1 MNEITRRDFLKTGAF
16 LGGTAVLSTTVNK
29 VFGKLR
35 TQPDGLALLDNGKEY
50 PNNLPQNIIYSTCLN
65 CHTACTIKGK
75 VVDGVLVK
83 IDGNPYSATNRL
95 PNLAY
100 NMDPHEAAHFEGK
113 VCPKGQAGVPVL
125 YDPYRLRKV
134 LKRAGKRGE
143 NKWKTIEWDR
153 FIDEVVNGGNLFGEG
168 NVPGLKDLWK
178 LNDPELASVLKADAA
193 AVAAGEMSVD
203 DFKAKHAGHLD
214 VLIDPD
220 HPDFGPVNN
229 QFVFLGG
236 RVEHGRKE
244 LTKRFLYDGFGST
257 NYYLHTTVCEQSHHI
272 AYNMASGTGHMKPD
286 LLNVEYVIFFG
297 TGAFE
302 ANFGPPAIAEKVTDS
317 LANRKNFTMVVV
329 DPRLSKTAAHAD
341 RWVPVVPGKDGA
353 LALGMIRWIIENK
366 RYDKRYLENPN
377 KEAATDDGEPTWSDA
392 SWLVRTD
399 EMVFLKAA
407 DAGLDV
413 TEDQSPYLVMTDE
426 GVALAETAVS
436 GQLEGE
442 FTING
447 IPAKPVFQLLK
458 DRAFEYSLDAYAD
471 ITGVDKQVIIEMADE
486 FTSHG
491 KKAAVEFYR
500 GPVQHT
506 NGYYNAQALI
516 ALNTLIGNCDWKGGL
531 AVGGGHWHEDG
542 SHGGPFGK
550 DQVIAAP
557 GGLPHFG
564 IYLSRERIAYE
575 NTTLFQKDGYPAK
588 RMWYPFSNEVYQE
601 VIPSAADG
609 YPYPIKAML
618 IHKGTPAL
626 SLPAGDKQ
634 IPMLMDIE
642 KIPLLLSC
650 DIVMGETSMYA
661 DYVIPDLTYMERWGT
676 SHTSPDV
683 LVKVSKVRQ
692 PMAAPIP
699 EIVTVDGEEM
709 PISLE
714 AFMIAVG
721 KKLGLPGFGKDGFGP
736 GLDFDRPEDFF
747 LKLVA
752 NIAWGDH
759 EDGSEA
765 VPEASDTEMELF
777 RQSRRHLPKSVFDE
791 KAWLK
796 AVGNDKSLFRRVVT
810 VLNRGGRFAPMSES
824 YDGSYLKKKF
834 GKMFH
839 FFVEPVSKAHNPFT
853 GERYDGLPRYEMPKN
868 GLGEVAFDEEYP
880 LHLITFKEIT
890 GGQSR
895 TISSYWLSS
904 ILPENPVLMNRHDAE
919 KLGVRDGDLVRVTSK
934 SNPDGVWNLGHGKT
948 RPVEGHAKVIEGMRP
963 GVVAASWHY
972 GHWAYGSSDIE
983 VDGKIIPGDPRRGTG
998 ICTNAVIRV
1007 DDATGDVCLSDPIGG
1022 STSFYD
1028 TRVRVEKV

>member
-1 MNEITRRDFLKTGAF
+1 MSEITRREFIKVGAF
-16 LGGTAVLSTTVNK
+16 LGGTAVLSTSVNK
-29 VFGKLR
+29 VFDQLR
-35 TQPDGLALLDNGKEY
+35 ARPDGLALLANGNEY
-50 PNNLPQNIIYSTCLN
+50 ANNLPQNIIYSTCLN

-75 VVDGVLVK
+75 LVDGVLAK

-95 PNLAY
+95 PNLPYEMA
-100 NMDPHEAAHFEGK
+100 PQEAAHYEGK
-113 VCPKGQAGVPVL
+113 ACPKGQAGVPVL

-143 NKWKTIEWDR
+143 NKWETVEWDQ

-168 NVPGLKDLWK
+168 DVPGLKDLWR
-178 LNDPELASVLKADAA
+178 LNDPALAAELKADAA
-193 AVAAGEMSVD
+193 AVAAGEMTVA
-203 DFKAKHAGHLD
+203 DFKSKHANHLD

-236 RVEHGRKE
+236 RVEHGREE

-272 AYNMASGTGHMKPD
+272 AYKMASGITHMKPD
-286 LLNVEYVIFFG
+286 LLNVEYVIFLG
-297 TGAFE
+297 TGVFE
-302 ANFGPPAIAEKVTDS
+302 ANFGPPAMAEKVTDS

-341 RWVPVVPGKDGA
+341 RWVPIVPGKDGA
-353 LALGMIRWIIENK
+353 LALGMIRWIIENE

-377 KEAATDDGEPTWSDA
+377 KAAADADGEPTWSDA

-399 EMVFLKAA
+399 EMVFLQAA
-407 DAGLDV
+407 DAGV
-413 TEDQSPYLVMTDE
+413 AAAGDQSPYLVMTDD
-426 GVALAETAVS
+426 GVMLAETAVS

-458 DRAFEYSLDAYAD
+458 ERALEYSLDEYAD
-471 ITGVDKQVIIEMADE
+471 ITGIDRRVIIEMADE

-506 NGYYNAQALI
+506 NGYYNGQAII

-531 AVGGGHWHEDG
+531 AAGGGHWHEDG
-542 SHGGPFGK
+542 SHGGQFSP

-564 IYLSRERIAYE
+564 LYLTRERIAYE

-588 RMWYPFSNEVYQE
+588 RMWYPFTEEVYQE
-601 VIPSAADG
+601 VIPSAAGG
-609 YPYPIKAML
+609 YPYPVKAVL

-634 IPMLMDIE
+634 IPMLMDTE

-650 DIVMGETSMYA
+650 DIVVGETSMYA

-676 SHTSPDV
+676 PHTSPDV

-692 PMAAPIP
+692 PLVAAIT
-699 EIVTVDGEEM
+699 ETVTVDGEEM

-714 AFMIAVG
+714 AFIIAVG

-736 GLDFDRPEDFF
+736 GLDFNRPEDYF

-765 VPEASDTEMELF
+765 VPEASDAEMALF
-777 RQSRRHLPKSVFDE
+777 REARRHLPAPVFDE
-791 KAWLK
+791 QAWLA
-796 AVGNDKSLFRRVVT
+796 AVGNDQSLFRRVVT
-810 VLNRGGRFAPMSES
+810 TLNRGGRFAPLGHS
-824 YDGSYLKKKF
+824 YDGDYVKTKF

-839 FFVEPVSKAHNPFT
+839 FFVEPVSKARNPFT
-853 GERYDGLPRYEMPKN
+853 GERYDGLPHYEMPKN
-868 GLGEVAFDEEYP
+868 GLGEVAFDEEFP

-904 ILPENPVLMNRHDAE
+904 ILPENPVLMNRRDAE
-919 KLGVRDGDLVRVTSK
+919 KRGIDDGDLVRVTSK
-934 SNPDGVWNLGHGKT
+934 SNPDGVWNLGNGQT
-948 RPVEGHAKVIEGMRP
+948 RSVTGHAKVVEGMRP
-963 GVVAASWHY
+963 GVIAASWHY
-972 GHWAYGSSDIE
+972 GHWAYGATDIV
-983 VDGKIIPGDPRRGTG
+983 VDGAVVPGDPRRGTG

-1028 TRVRVEKV
+1028 TRVRVEKA